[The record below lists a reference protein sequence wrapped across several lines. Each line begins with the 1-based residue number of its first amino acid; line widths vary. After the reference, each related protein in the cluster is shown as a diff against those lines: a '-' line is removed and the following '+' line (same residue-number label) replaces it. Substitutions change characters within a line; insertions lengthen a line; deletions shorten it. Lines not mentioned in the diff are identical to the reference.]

1 MNEAL
6 IIKKIALCDPNYLV
20 REGLK
25 TVFADATKF
34 RIVAEYS
41 DGDSCLSRLER
52 DRPDLLIL
60 GVTVHSVDG
69 PALVKK
75 ILKKMPDQKIIV
87 IDTKEQIND
96 IVTILRMG
104 VQGYIL
110 KQCDKEEILEATRQ
124 VLKGK
129 TFFCSN
135 VVKLNRTQDAE
146 KEIILS
152 ERELQVLSLIAEGLT
167 NNEIGDR
174 IFLSAHTVA
183 SHRKN
188 LMKKFKA
195 SNNVDLVIRAI
206 KHRILVP

>member
-6 IIKKIALCDPNYLV
+6 TIKNIALCDPNYLV

-25 TVFADATKF
+25 AVFADPTKF

-41 DGDSCLSRLER
+41 DGESCLIRLDE
-52 DRPDLLIL
+52 DKPDLLVV

-75 ILKKMPDQKIIV
+75 ILKKRSDQKIIV
-87 IDTKEQIND
+87 IDTKENIND

-135 VVKLNRTQDAE
+135 VVKLNRAQNAG

-167 NNEIGDR
+167 NNEIGER

-188 LMKKFKA
+188 LMKKFQA